1 MTMGDF
7 VTKQCSPRS
16 CADQPCLNGDCIDL
30 DVTETGRHYMC
41 SCPPRPYFG
50 PGCQFFNECTTEP
63 CLNGGQCTPYSNIM
77 TVSQY
82 TCNCTNGFTGQRCQ
96 EIADLC
102 ASQPCQQGGT
112 CTQEGTV
119 VTCQCPSGFTGLL
132 CESDVDECSSSPC
145 QNGGTCSNELGA
157 FSCSCPP
164 THTGPHC
171 ELMTCLANPCQN
183 DATCTADSVNGH
195 RCTCLLGT
203 TGPNCEIN
211 IDDCASIPC
220 QNNATCNDQI
230 GGFSCDCSHGYTGI
244 QCDEEI
250 NFCASI
256 PCTNSG
262 TCTPTFG
269 GFSCACTNGFTGQTC
284 SVEINE
290 CDSSPCA
297 DGSTCVDLINS
308 FRCDCAAG
316 FTGETCSVNIDDCS
330 NSPCLNGGTCEDRV
344 NAFFCACPA
353 GFSGSLCEQQVDFC
367 VDSPCLNGGTC
378 STVGTNFECSCTSD
392 WLGQRCQYPTSTSS
406 KLLSCQL
413 SATDLISE
421 SVAVSPTQTIDTSIL
436 QLNNQDTLFFTAW
449 VWQEKNN
456 AGKVFAV
463 TGSIE
468 GAKLGVSFIAATRRV
483 VVAYSIPGNATE
495 FVSFSANIQETMW
508 HHFSLLLTSSGSIS
522 LFVDGTF
529 ISTQQINFNIGSFGS
544 STVYLGRDET
554 TSTSSF
560 SGVLRAV
567 SIATTTTTIS
577 PTTVTTCLLACS
589 DQTFCQNNAQ
599 CLDFSSYEEYHCRCQ
614 HGYTGPRCQYQHS
627 TYSLSGT
634 GMVSFSQSTAS
645 LTSAELQFKTEESNG
660 PLISLIRQEGSS
672 AIVKL
677 MNDSLSLELTTACN
691 TTHVLMVSSAPALR
705 DLQWHSLK
713 VSFSPSV
720 TVQLDSQE
728 QQTINTSCSQL
739 PTIDQVTLGTIEPD
753 QAFTGCV
760 RGVAVNDQLSS
771 APDAQLTAPAQF
783 GCTRDTAQFIGHSYL
798 QLRNFS
804 SPASTNISLDFATLE
819 DNGLIYYGR
828 RTPTESTGTPLDFIA
843 IHILNSSLAFSFNLG
858 ENGAGVMVTSN
869 TAVNDGNWHHL
880 EARQVGQ
887 TGTLLVDGVEM
898 TDMSS
903 GVLSMLNTD
912 TVFVGGVPESVNGFP
927 SYTGCIR
934 DLEQNGIAVDLQQHQ
949 AAVNVHFGTCN

>member
-1 MTMGDF
+1 M
-7 VTKQCSPRS
+7 
-16 CADQPCLNGDCIDL
+16 
-30 DVTETGRHYMC
+30 
-41 SCPPRPYFG
+41 
-50 PGCQFFNECTTEP
+50 
-63 CLNGGQCTPYSNIM
+63 
-77 TVSQY
+77 
-82 TCNCTNGFTGQRCQ
+82 
-96 EIADLC
+96 
-102 ASQPCQQGGT
+102 
-112 CTQEGTV
+112 
-119 VTCQCPSGFTGLL
+119 PS
-132 CESDVDECSSSPC
+132 
-145 QNGGTCSNELGA
+145 
-157 FSCSCPP
+157 
-164 THTGPHC
+164 
-171 ELMTCLANPCQN
+171 
-183 DATCTADSVNGH
+183 
-195 RCTCLLGT
+195 
-203 TGPNCEIN
+203 
-211 IDDCASIPC
+211 
-220 QNNATCNDQI
+220 
-230 GGFSCDCSHGYTGI
+230 Y
-244 QCDEEI
+244 
-250 NFCASI
+250 
-256 PCTNSG
+256 
-262 TCTPTFG
+262 
-269 GFSCACTNGFTGQTC
+269 
-284 SVEINE
+284 
-290 CDSSPCA
+290 
-297 DGSTCVDLINS
+297 
-308 FRCDCAAG
+308 
-316 FTGETCSVNIDDCS
+316 
-330 NSPCLNGGTCEDRV
+330 
-344 NAFFCACPA
+344 
-353 GFSGSLCEQQVDFC
+353 
-367 VDSPCLNGGTC
+367 
-378 STVGTNFECSCTSD
+378 
-392 WLGQRCQYPTSTSS
+392 
-406 KLLSCQL
+406 
-413 SATDLISE
+413 
-421 SVAVSPTQTIDTSIL
+421 
-436 QLNNQDTLFFTAW
+436 
-449 VWQEKNN
+449 
-456 AGKVFAV
+456 
-463 TGSIE
+463 
-468 GAKLGVSFIAATRRV
+468 
-483 VVAYSIPGNATE
+483 
-495 FVSFSANIQETMW
+495 
-508 HHFSLLLTSSGSIS
+508 
-522 LFVDGTF
+522 
-529 ISTQQINFNIGSFGS
+529 
-544 STVYLGRDET
+544 
-554 TSTSSF
+554 
-560 SGVLRAV
+560 
-567 SIATTTTTIS
+567 
-577 PTTVTTCLLACS
+577 
-589 DQTFCQNNAQ
+589 
-599 CLDFSSYEEYHCRCQ
+599 
-614 HGYTGPRCQYQHS
+614 
-627 TYSLSGT
+627 
-634 GMVSFSQSTAS
+634 
-645 LTSAELQFKTEESNG
+645 QFKTEESNG